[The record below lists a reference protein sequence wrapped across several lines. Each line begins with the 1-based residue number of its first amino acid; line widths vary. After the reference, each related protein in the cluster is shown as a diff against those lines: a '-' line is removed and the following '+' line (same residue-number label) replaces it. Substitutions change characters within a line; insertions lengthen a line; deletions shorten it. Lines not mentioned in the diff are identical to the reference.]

1 MARDSGQI
9 VRFADALG
17 QHRFDSDDFYDL
29 ALSLSIADLT
39 AAWTNKRLTVD
50 IERLHVVLD
59 LYNGVLKSDGRIETL
74 LAFIDAFDL
83 APDDFRALAHALTLR
98 AEQQRESAADA
109 ATAGSAPAEAGGTKH

>member
-1 MARDSGQI
+1 
-9 VRFADALG
+9 LG
-17 QHRFDSDDFYDL
+17 QYRFDSDDFYDL
-29 ALSLSIADLT
+29 ALSIADVT
-39 AAWTNKRLTVD
+39 AAWTDKRLTVN

-98 AEQQRESAADA
+98 AEQQSKGAADA
-109 ATAGSAPAEAGGTKH
+109 EATGSAGEPAAAGGPASQTKH